1 MVEFLGLKNVYLKI
15 SPGAAMKFTIV
26 LTSLITL
33 FFSITGYSGTL
44 IRLNSGTIS
53 TSGFGEMTI
62 PATGT
67 IVSEWIIQFKSHITE
82 TNKKSLNGIGIK
94 ILAYMPEDALIVRST
109 SSQLQSLNKSEIQA
123 VLPLA
128 ASMKISPEIQN
139 SMNSNS
145 ATTQTF
151 IISAY
156 DVKDV
161 PLLLKELRKK
171 NVLVNTAAGTSVIA
185 TAALSELAAVA
196 SLIGVEHIQ
205 FFEKVESLY
214 FKPSAEDLNLVTAA
228 GDYSDINGTETG
240 TFAMNF
246 ESAWQQNYLGQNQIV
261 GMADTGL
268 DSGDARGIHSDFTGA
283 VKAGYAV
290 GLFGKTWA
298 DPMGH
303 GTHVAGSVLGR
314 GTVSGGKIKGG
325 AYAAQIVAQGMWS
338 PILNNLSVP
347 NDLGKMFAQAYDDGA
362 RMHTNSWGSA
372 ASFGTYEKMAATV
385 DQVMFEK
392 QDLLII
398 FAAGNSGVDKDKDGR
413 IDPNSI
419 GTPGTAKNALTV
431 GASENFTTT
440 GGIQKKVGELN
451 SAKDN
456 WPVPPITLS
465 TMSDNIN
472 GLAMFS
478 SRGPTSD
485 GRIKPD
491 IVAPGTNILS
501 VKSQQ
506 PTAEKLWGEYNSNYV
521 WSGGTSMATPLTAGA
536 AAVARQIL
544 IDKVNP
550 KPTAAFLKAYL
561 MQTATEMFPGQY
573 GQAGASQGQEI
584 LTLRPN
590 NDEGYGRVNLAQ
602 IAKTDSI
609 VFSVDDRSGVATAE
623 VFSKKITLPRSGHL
637 VVNLVWTD
645 APGSTNSA
653 KALVNDLDLKVALS
667 DGKTLE
673 ANDQINNH
681 SFVQSDVTAGTEATV
696 TVSGIN
702 VPMGISGKQPFALIV
717 SIQ

>member
-1 MVEFLGLKNVYLKI
+1 
-15 SPGAAMKFTIV
+15 MKAED
-26 LTSLITL
+26 SKLIT
-33 FFSITGYSGTL
+33 
-44 IRLNSGTIS
+44 
-53 TSGFGEMTI
+53 
-62 PATGT
+62 
-67 IVSEWIIQFKSHITE
+67 EWIVQFKSHVTE
-82 TNKKSLNGIGIK
+82 ANKKNLTQKGIQIFGY
-94 ILAYMPEDALIVRST
+94 LPEDALIVRGSQN
-109 SSQLQSLNKSEIQA
+109 QLQSLNKTEVQTI
-123 VLPLA
+123 LPFTA
-128 ASMKISPEIQN
+128 KMKISSRIKTDVNSLLSKPETFVV
-139 SMNSNS
+139 S
-145 ATTQTF
+145 AF
-151 IISAY
+151 SI
-156 DVKDV
+156 KDV
-161 PLLLKELRKK
+161 PSILNQLTQNKIAIQLSS
-171 NVLVNTAAGTSVIA
+171 GTSILVSAKSSDLVKIA
-185 TAALSELAAVA
+185 AIV
-196 SLIGVEHIQ
+196 GVEHIQ
-205 FFEKVESLY
+205 PYEKIESLH
-214 FKPSAEDLNLVTAA
+214 FKLDSKDKSSAEVSTA
-228 GDYSDINGTETG
+228 GDYSDINGSETG
-240 TFAMNF
+240 TAVMNF
-246 ESAWQQNYLGQNQIV
+246 ETAWQQNFLGQNQVV

-268 DSGDARGIHSDFTGA
+268 DSGDVHGMHGDFTGA

-314 GTVSGGKIKGG
+314 GVVSGGKIKGG
-325 AYAAQIVAQGMWS
+325 AYGAQIVAQGMWS

-347 NDLGKMFAQAYDDGA
+347 ADLGKMFSQAYDDGA

-431 GASENFTTT
+431 GASENLTTT

-544 IDKVNP
+544 IEKVNP

-561 MQTATEMFPGQY
+561 MQTAAEMFPGQY
-573 GQAGASQGQEI
+573 GQAGANQGQEI

-590 NDEGYGRVNLAQ
+590 NDEGYGRVNMKQ
-602 IAKTDSI
+602 IVNTEAI
-609 VFSVDDRSGVATAE
+609 VFSIDDKIGLATTE
-623 VFSKKITLPRSGHL
+623 NFSKKILLPRSGRL

-645 APGSTNSA
+645 APGSVNAA
-653 KALVNDLDLKVALS
+653 KALVNDLDLKVTLA
-667 DGKTLE
+667 DGKVLE
-673 ANDQINNH
+673 LNDQINNH
-681 SFVQSDVTAGTEATV
+681 AFIQTDVIAGSEVVVTVTAT
-696 TVSGIN
+696 N
-702 VPMGISGKQPFALIV
+702 VPMGIAGKQPFALIV

>member
-1 MVEFLGLKNVYLKI
+1 MRYLK
-15 SPGAAMKFTIV
+15 MK
-26 LTSLITL
+26 LTLVSAI
-33 FFSITGYSGTL
+33 FFFLNLANAGTEIKL
-44 IRLNSGTIS
+44 SSETIS
-53 TSGFGEMTI
+53 TLGSHELIAQDLST
-62 PATGT
+62 T
-67 IVSEWIIQFKSHITE
+67 SEWIVQYKNHITDL
-82 TNKKSLNGIGIK
+82 NKKNLVAKGIQIFGY
-94 ILAYMPEDALIVRST
+94 LPEDALIVRGT
-109 SSQLQSLNKSEIQA
+109 FNQLQTLNKSAIQA
-123 VLPLA
+123 VLPFTA
-128 ASMKISPEIQN
+128 KMKISPRIKSAVN
-139 SMNSNS
+139 SDS
-145 ATTQTF
+145 ATSK
-151 IISAY
+151 IYLVSAF
-156 DVKDV
+156 VKTDV
-161 PLLLKELRKK
+161 PAILKQLKESKISVQLSS
-171 NVLVNTAAGTSVIA
+171 GTSIVISVKPSA
-185 TAALSELAAVA
+185 LIKVAA
-196 SLIGVEHIQ
+196 ITGVEHIQ
-205 FFEKVESLY
+205 LYEKIEPLH
-214 FKPSAEDLNLVTAA
+214 FKLQPKDRSAVQVSAA
-228 GDYSDINGTETG
+228 GDYSDINGSETG
-240 TFAMNF
+240 TSVMNF
-246 ESAWQQNYLGQNQIV
+246 EAAWNLNFLGQNQVV

-268 DSGDARGIHSDFTGA
+268 DSGDASGMHGDFNGA

-290 GLFGKTWA
+290 GLFGKSWA

-314 GTVSGGKIKGG
+314 GNVSGGKIKGA
-325 AYAAQIVAQGMWS
+325 AYGAQIVAQGMWS

-347 NDLGKMFAQAYDDGA
+347 ADLGKMFVQAYDDGA

-398 FAAGNSGVDKDKDGR
+398 FAAGNSGVDKNKDGR
-413 IDPNSI
+413 IDPNSV

-440 GGIQKKVGELN
+440 GGIQKKVGELA

-456 WPVPPITLS
+456 WPVAPITLS

-544 IDKVNP
+544 IEKINS
-550 KPTAAFLKAYL
+550 KPSAAFLKAYL
-561 MQTATEMFPGQY
+561 LQTATEMFPGQY
-573 GQAGASQGQEI
+573 GQSGANSGQEI

-590 NDEGYGRVNLAQ
+590 NDEGYGRVNMAQ
-602 IAKTDSI
+602 ITNTDAI
-609 VFSVDDRSGVATAE
+609 AFSLDDKVGLATTE
-623 VFSKKITLPRSGHL
+623 SFSKKITLPRQGRL

-645 APGSTNSA
+645 APGSVNAA
-653 KALVNDLDLKVALS
+653 KALVNDMDLKITLA
-667 DGKTLE
+667 DGKVLE
-673 ANDQINNH
+673 MNDQINNH
-681 SFVQSDVTAGTEATV
+681 AFLQTDVTAGSEVVVTV
-696 TVSGIN
+696 TATN
-702 VPMGISGKQPFALIV
+702 VPMGIANKQPFALIV
-717 SIQ
+717 SVQ